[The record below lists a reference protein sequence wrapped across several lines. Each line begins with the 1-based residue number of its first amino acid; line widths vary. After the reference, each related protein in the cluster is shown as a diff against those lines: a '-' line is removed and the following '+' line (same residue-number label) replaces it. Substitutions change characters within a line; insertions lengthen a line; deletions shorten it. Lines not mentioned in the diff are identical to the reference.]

1 TASLGNLCQGLGTI
15 IESFIC
21 NRECCGFLPMP
32 LKSQQ
37 SLQEETENFVHMLI
51 EAMSKLLCPAMM
63 DTPQASPH
71 SQYPQLMLIFMINLK
86 RQKDRQDWVLQT
98 LSEQEI
104 AVRVVEAV
112 GGKALNTS
120 QVKALSV
127 NTLPGSRDPYSS
139 SHCYMWKEVVNRELG
154 KTLVTEDDVCC
165 EHQFKRP
172 QLDWELITPPR
183 NFLHSLGS
191 YMEYYESRD
200 LKAFP
205 AEPLLVYPTRY
216 TGQPGYLSD
225 TETSTIWDK
234 EAVSRDWDR
243 THPWKS
249 PQHGKIHSDAQNK
262 DALPSQSP
270 LNAPSSRD
278 ELWLPASRGT
288 VDS

>member
-1 TASLGNLCQGLGTI
+1 MT
-15 IESFIC
+15 
-21 NRECCGFLPMP
+21 
-32 LKSQQ
+32 
-37 SLQEETENFVHMLI
+37 
-51 EAMSKLLCPAMM
+51 
-63 DTPQASPH
+63 
-71 SQYPQLMLIFMINLK
+71 
-86 RQKDRQDWVLQT
+86 
-98 LSEQEI
+98 
-104 AVRVVEAV
+104 
-112 GGKALNTS
+112 
-120 QVKALSV
+120 LSV

-139 SHCYMWKEVVNRELG
+139 SHCYMWKEVRSLQVPCCFCRKVLWG
-154 KTLVTEDDVCC
+154 RCRRRTLMKLMGDIQQPPGNCWAHRGGQQC
-165 EHQFKRP
+165 LLC
-172 QLDWELITPPR
+172 LDGGD
-183 NFLHSLGS
+183 FSLLFRAK